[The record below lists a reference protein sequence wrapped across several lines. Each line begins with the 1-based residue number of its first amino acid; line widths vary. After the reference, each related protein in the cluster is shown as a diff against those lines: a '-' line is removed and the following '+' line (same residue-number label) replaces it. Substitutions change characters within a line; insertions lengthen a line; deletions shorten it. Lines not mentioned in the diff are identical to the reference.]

1 MNTNKQFIH
10 YFTMNKKIAA
20 TPKNHRQLFYF
31 SYHKIITPA
40 IFLTKQIISVPY
52 FHLTYLCSLVL
63 LRFLSFYINADLHSR
78 KHDTFTS

>member
-1 MNTNKQFIH
+1 MNTNKRFIH

-40 IFLTKQIISVPY
+40 IFLTNSLFFVLY
-52 FHLTYLCSLVL
+52 FRFEHSLQHVL
-63 LRFLSFYINADLHSR
+63 P
-78 KHDTFTS
+78 

>member
-40 IFLTKQIISVPY
+40 IFLTKEQI
-52 FHLTYLCSLVL
+52 TNWL
-63 LRFLSFYINADLHSR
+63 LAIVCLDIQS
-78 KHDTFTS
+78 

>member
-1 MNTNKQFIH
+1 MNTNKRFIH

-40 IFLTKQIISVPY
+40 IFLTN
-52 FHLTYLCSLVL
+52 T
-63 LRFLSFYINADLHSR
+63 
-78 KHDTFTS
+78 

>member
-1 MNTNKQFIH
+1 MNTNKRFIH

-31 SYHKIITPA
+31 SYHKIITLA

-52 FHLTYLCSLVL
+52 FRFEYSLQPVL
-63 LRFLSFYINADLHSR
+63 LQFLSIPHQCDLHSPQ
-78 KHDTFTS
+78 T